1 MDMGTQLT
9 WVLRLKLGQIIDI
22 FINDN
27 PQVIGLLVR
36 GNGIFG
42 EGLGHDG
49 ERRGSQKPC
58 TRGNVRL
65 ER

>member
-1 MDMGTQLT
+1 MQLT
-9 WVLRLKLGQIIDI
+9 WVLCLKLGQVIDV

-42 EGLGHDG
+42 EGLGHAG
-49 ERRGSQKPC
+49 ERRGSQKPW
-58 TRGNVRL
+58 TREKERL
-65 ER
+65 GR